1 MANRAFDKIRQSAR
15 GMPVVMIHM
24 MDALTSIMEQTT
36 TVAQRRV
43 LARQAEMILQ
53 SAVESV
59 PEPNDLEDIRSRY
72 RHLLVKAA
80 LDDPTDPSPTG

>member
-1 MANRAFDKIRQSAR
+1 
-15 GMPVVMIHM
+15 
-24 MDALTSIMEQTT
+24 
-36 TVAQRRV
+36 
-43 LARQAEMILQ
+43 MILQ